1 MSKDMN
7 EEKVMEGMN
16 EKAPGL
22 NEEKEKKIDKET
34 DDITGDDKSAKSLG
48 DGRWSYQGKIYKEE
62 RIGRT

>member
-1 MSKDMN
+1 MN

-22 NEEKEKKIDKET
+22 NEEKNEKKFDKET
-34 DDITGDDKSAKSLG
+34 DDIAGNDKSAKSLG